1 MFAKRKRAKSVG
13 KEALISSSY
22 VTIMNVN
29 VNVKLE
35 KIKYIPKLCLH
46 PLEMQTLSYLNTG
59 FYTENKGNTIKV
71 IS

>member
-22 VTIMNVN
+22 VTIMN

-59 FYTENKGNTIKV
+59 FYIKNKGNTIKV

>member
-22 VTIMNVN
+22 VTIMN

>member
-22 VTIMNVN
+22 VTIMN
-29 VNVKLE
+29 NVKLE
-35 KIKYIPKLCLH
+35 KRKYIPKLCLH

-59 FYTENKGNTIKV
+59 FYIKNKGNTIKV